1 MPLTGPRRAR
11 LLEVFRCCRCGPG
24 RTGCSGRAVSWLVRD
39 CGVRQFIDIGCGLP
53 TVQNTHQVARGA
65 DAAAGWRTSSATRW

>member
-1 MPLTGPRRAR
+1 
-11 LLEVFRCCRCGPG
+11 
-24 RTGCSGRAVSWLVRD
+24 VSWLVRD